1 LGEIDD
7 GVEGKLAAY
16 LRATQ
21 ADHGGWPL
29 YADGDFNVSASVKA
43 YYALK
48 LVGDDPDAPHMARAR
63 AAILARGGAG
73 RANVFTRTALALF
86 GQVPWR
92 AVPVMPVEIMLLPR
106 WFPFHMG
113 KVSYWSRTV
122 LAPLLILMAL
132 KPRAR
137 NPRGVDI
144 AELFVT
150 PPEQERRYLVNPTGK
165 WTGEMFLWLD
175 RVLRLVEPRFPQ
187 RRRTRAVAAA
197 VDFIAERL
205 NGEDG
210 LGGIFPAM
218 ANALMAFDALGYPR
232 QHPHRLTATAALR
245 RLLVLGPERGYCQPC
260 LSPLW
265 DTVLTMYAL
274 MEAGEPGDGPAMRK
288 ATEWL
293 LERQVLDLAGDWRL
307 RRPGLRPGGWA
318 FQDRNAHYPDLDD
331 TAVVVMALERSGLAG
346 ADPAVR
352 AAIERAVEW
361 TIGMQSRDGG
371 WAAFD
376 ADNTYYYLNHI
387 PFADHGALLDP
398 PTADVTA
405 RCVAMLGQL
414 GHGRNHPAAARGL
427 AYLRRTQEP
436 DGSWFGRWGTNYIY
450 GTWSALW
457 AFEAVGEDPAAPHV
471 RKAAAWLTARQRPD
485 GGWGESGATYWPG
498 RRDEAEASTP
508 SQTAWAVLGLM
519 HAGEGASEAVRRGI
533 EFLLRAPRAG
543 AQWHETLYTAVGFPR
558 VFYLRYH
565 GYSAYFPLW
574 ALARYRSLRAPR

>member
-1 LGEIDD
+1 MTAEIRRDAAAAPALEATIAAAAAELRALQQDDGRWAFELEADATIPSEYILLEHFLGEIDD

-63 AAILARGGAG
+63 AAILARGGAA

-113 KVSYWSRTV
+113 KVAYWSRTV
-122 LAPLLILMAL
+122 IAPLLILMAL

-137 NPRGVDI
+137 NPRGVGI

-150 PPEQERRYLVNPTGK
+150 PPEQERRYLINPTGK

-175 RVLRLVEPRFPQ
+175 RVLRLVEPRFPK
-187 RRRTRAVAAA
+187 RRRARAIAAA

-293 LERQVLDLAGDWRL
+293 LERQVLEFAGDWRL

-352 AAIERAVEW
+352 EAIERAVEW

-376 ADNTYYYLNHI
+376 ADNTHYYLNHI

-414 GHGRNHPAAARGL
+414 GYGRDHPAAARGL
-427 AYLRRTQEP
+427 AYLRRAQEP

-457 AFEAVGEDPAAPHV
+457 AFEAAGEDPAAPHV
-471 RKAAAWLTARQRPD
+471 RKAAAWLKARQRP
-485 GGWGESGATYWPG
+485 
-498 RRDEAEASTP
+498 
-508 SQTAWAVLGLM
+508 
-519 HAGEGASEAVRRGI
+519 
-533 EFLLRAPRAG
+533 
-543 AQWHETLYTAVGFPR
+543 
-558 VFYLRYH
+558 
-565 GYSAYFPLW
+565 
-574 ALARYRSLRAPR
+574 